1 MNLLDNSLCLAWN
14 YIMQIINDRRL
25 RERID
30 FSFKKIIEN
39 LGASLPNIFS
49 KNKELVGF
57 YRLMHNPRVKSL
69 DWISLV
75 RKKTVESFKKNEII
89 LILSDSS
96 NFKTMKSL
104 LKKIDGKMEKF
115 LGHFCLAISNDKIPS
130 IYGLVGAY
138 FWRGISFTTHP
149 ERWLKQAKATN
160 NIAQKVIHVMDRE
173 GDKLYLLECFVKE
186 GIRFVIRNKHNRKL
200 YKSDKKL
207 KDIFSSIP
215 FLKTKLKTTVSRRNG
230 SFLSNQ
236 KTHPPREARI
246 ASLSVQSVMG
256 AEFPSSD
263 KKNPKEIVRLNYVR
277 VIERNPPEGVEPV
290 EWILTTSEDVSTQ
303 EGALE
308 VVEIYRKRWIIE
320 EFFKA
325 LKKTGCKV
333 EEKRFRT
340 PESWE
345 NFITFS
351 STMATKILT
360 LRTLERK
367 PNSVPLEEILSK
379 NELFVAKRMGR
390 EFKMIIRSTKG
401 FLKLIAS
408 IGGHKPSNGKVGWQI
423 LLRGFLQFQFM
434 AMALGSQIFK

>member
-1 MNLLDNSLCLAWN
+1 MANSIESIEIIFFKLHIPGLMNLLDNSLCLAWN

-186 GIRFVIRNKHNRKL
+186 GIRFVIRNKHN
-200 YKSDKKL
+200 
-207 KDIFSSIP
+207 
-215 FLKTKLKTTVSRRNG
+215 T
-230 SFLSNQ
+230 
-236 KTHPPREARI
+236 
-246 ASLSVQSVMG
+246 
-256 AEFPSSD
+256 
-263 KKNPKEIVRLNYVR
+263 
-277 VIERNPPEGVEPV
+277 
-290 EWILTTSEDVSTQ
+290 
-303 EGALE
+303 
-308 VVEIYRKRWIIE
+308 
-320 EFFKA
+320 
-325 LKKTGCKV
+325 
-333 EEKRFRT
+333 
-340 PESWE
+340 
-345 NFITFS
+345 
-351 STMATKILT
+351 
-360 LRTLERK
+360 
-367 PNSVPLEEILSK
+367 
-379 NELFVAKRMGR
+379 
-390 EFKMIIRSTKG
+390 
-401 FLKLIAS
+401 
-408 IGGHKPSNGKVGWQI
+408 
-423 LLRGFLQFQFM
+423 
-434 AMALGSQIFK
+434 